1 MNKNEKELLDII
13 ESKFKGKE
21 LIRFKELLVI
31 DADTYLEEKIK
42 QEIDRVLTEYNFDR
56 MSFDEASKQ
65 LFDLY
70 VVVASFKCRKE
81 EIFGEDKC
89 KKECEDC
96 LEYYKSN

>member
-1 MNKNEKELLDII
+1 MKSIIGIADILTALEQGLI
-13 ESKFKGKE
+13 DRKQAESK
-21 LIRFKELLVI
+21 
-31 DADTYLEEKIK
+31 
-42 QEIDRVLTEYNFDR
+42 
-56 MSFDEASKQ
+56 